1 MIGIDRFVVV
11 VYCIGDLNIILT
23 FKMIKCKVQKWPTL
37 ELVPF
42 GTEINFTMLF
52 IILFLF
58 LKVS

>member
-11 VYCIGDLNIILT
+11 VYCIGNLNIILT

-52 IILFLF
+52 IILF
-58 LKVS
+58 